1 MSDENHQ
8 EELAE
13 VSQKEH
19 EVFEDPV
26 NDVVSSTASSD
37 RVETLSEENG
47 PSTDEIELI
56 EEIEAE
62 IGEETVLGE
71 AAALISPEAAG
82 QTEDEITA
90 MREELEPAN
99 DGVNEEVSSTAAEDR
114 AETLSEEEGLIVGEI
129 ELGEVIEAEI
139 GEETVLGEAAALIS
153 PEAAGQIEDEIT
165 AMREEFEPA
174 NDGVNNDGVNEE
186 VSSTAAEDRAETLSE
201 EEGLIVD
208 EIELGEE
215 IEAEIGEE
223 IVLGE
228 AAALISPEA
237 AGQIEDEI
245 TAMREEF
252 EPAND
257 GVNNDGVNEEV
268 SSTAAED
275 RAETLSEEEGL
286 IADEIELGEEIEAE
300 IGEEIVLGEAAALI
314 SPEAAGQIEDEITAT
329 REEIKPAIEA
339 LLFVAEEPL
348 PFKILCKLLGDVSE
362 EDVRAALDEL
372 GADYEARK
380 SGLEIREIAG
390 GWRIS
395 TRPQN
400 HDFIRK
406 YLKSRP
412 SARLSLPALE
422 TLAVI
427 AYKQPI
433 TIPEILEIRGVT
445 SSSAIKTLLEK
456 RLIVTK
462 GRKETVGRP
471 MLYGTSKE
479 FLIQFGL
486 KDLTE
491 LPSIEDFEDLAQ

>member
-8 EELAE
+8 EELAAI
-13 VSQKEH
+13 SQ
-19 EVFEDPV
+19 
-26 NDVVSSTASSD
+26 
-37 RVETLSEENG
+37 EEN
-47 PSTDEIELI
+47 EFF
-56 EEIEAE
+56 EEF
-62 IGEETVLGE
+62 
-71 AAALISPEAAG
+71 
-82 QTEDEITA
+82 
-90 MREELEPAN
+90 AN
-99 DGVNEEVSSTAAEDR
+99 DGVSSMAAEDR
-114 AETLSEEEGLIVGEI
+114 AETLSEEE
-129 ELGEVIEAEI
+129 
-139 GEETVLGEAAALIS
+139 
-153 PEAAGQIEDEIT
+153 
-165 AMREEFEPA
+165 R
-174 NDGVNNDGVNEE
+174 
-186 VSSTAAEDRAETLSE
+186 
-201 EEGLIVD
+201 LIVD

-215 IEAEIGEE
+215 LEAEIGEE
-223 IVLGE
+223 TLLDE
-228 AAALISPEA
+228 AASLASPES
-237 AGQIEDEI
+237 AGQD
-245 TAMREEF
+245 
-252 EPAND
+252 
-257 GVNNDGVNEEV
+257 
-268 SSTAAED
+268 
-275 RAETLSEEEGL
+275 
-286 IADEIELGEEIEAE
+286 
-300 IGEEIVLGEAAALI
+300 
-314 SPEAAGQIEDEITAT
+314 EDEITAT

-348 PFKILCKLLGDVSE
+348 PFKILSKLLGDVSE

-372 GADYEARK
+372 VADYEARK

-486 KDLTE
+486 KDLSE

>member
-1 MSDENHQ
+1 MSDEKQQ
-8 EELAE
+8 EELAGALPE
-13 VSQKEH
+13 EIDEES
-19 EVFEDPV
+19 V
-26 NDVVSSTASSD
+26 NDHDSWVAAPD
-37 RVETLSEENG
+37 QGETLSDEEVLIAEESEFAEEIGLSDETAAAGLPEFVARAEESVNG
-47 PSTDEIELI
+47 HDSWVAAPDQGETPSDEEVLTTEESEFGEEIGLSDETAAAGLPEFVAQAEESVNGHDSWVAAPDQGETLSDEEVLITEESEFAEEIGLSDETAAAGLPEFVARAEESVNDHDNSAAAPDQGEAPSDEEVLITEESEFAEEIELSD
-56 EEIEAE
+56 
-62 IGEETVLGE
+62 ET
-71 AAALISPEAAG
+71 AAA
-82 QTEDEITA
+82 
-90 MREELEPAN
+90 R
-99 DGVNEEVSSTAAEDR
+99 SSESVAQA
-114 AETLSEEEGLIVGEI
+114 
-129 ELGEVIEAEI
+129 
-139 GEETVLGEAAALIS
+139 
-153 PEAAGQIEDEIT
+153 
-165 AMREEFEPA
+165 
-174 NDGVNNDGVNEE
+174 
-186 VSSTAAEDRAETLSE
+186 
-201 EEGLIVD
+201 
-208 EIELGEE
+208 
-215 IEAEIGEE
+215 
-223 IVLGE
+223 
-228 AAALISPEA
+228 
-237 AGQIEDEI
+237 
-245 TAMREEF
+245 
-252 EPAND
+252 
-257 GVNNDGVNEEV
+257 
-268 SSTAAED
+268 
-275 RAETLSEEEGL
+275 
-286 IADEIELGEEIEAE
+286 
-300 IGEEIVLGEAAALI
+300 
-314 SPEAAGQIEDEITAT
+314 EDEITAT

-348 PFKILCKLLGDVSE
+348 PFKTLCKLLGDVSE

-372 GADYEARK
+372 VADYEARK

-486 KDLTE
+486 KDLSE